1 MTLEEIKKVAESYGC
16 DFCYTDHGFKV
27 EYTDGWTS
35 FIVNEFCIRTY
46 KFDGKYIY
54 FDSNRPVEKHGNEYN
69 ISEDHL
75 KLAITSAIESHK
87 QLKIYKKKQSLA
99 EDFNEDK
106 IR

>member
-1 MTLEEIKKVAESYGC
+1 MKSKNGC
-16 DFCYTDHGFKV
+16 DFYNTDYGFKV
-27 EYTDGWTS
+27 EYTDEWTS

-54 FDSNRPVEKHGNEYN
+54 FDSNRKVEKHGNEYN

-106 IR
+106 SR

>member
-1 MTLEEIKKVAESYGC
+1 MTLDEIKKVAESYGC
-16 DFCYTDHGFKV
+16 DFYNTDHGFKV

-35 FIVNEFCIRTY
+35 FIVNQFCIRTY

-54 FDSNRPVEKHGNEYN
+54 FDSNIKVEKHSNEYN
-69 ISEDHL
+69 ITEDHL

-106 IR
+106 SR